1 MLFVAGLGMLQ
12 PLGASGQSLSAKE
25 VVIFDNADSPVPYRI
40 PAIAQTRRG
49 TLLAACDYRISKMD
63 VGWSSDEGLF
73 QVNVVMRTSNDHG
86 RTWSDSVCVARG
98 DEHATERRRIAYGD
112 PSLVADRTSD
122 EVLLHCVAGNVGYQR
137 ATRRDPQ
144 HAVFFRSMDGGKT
157 WDDGTDL
164 TEMIHGLY
172 DGKLPGSGEADG
184 IFLTS
189 GRIMQSRHVK
199 VGKYYRLYIAHPLRQ
214 NGRDRIGTY
223 VLYSDDFGRSWQV
236 LGGAAQVPSTAQDES
251 KVEELPNGDVLL
263 SCRELMGGRKYNIY
277 KYRNAREATGQ
288 WGQEVM
294 PDNMTARQVN
304 ACNGGLLILRARKAA
319 TGKRVWLA
327 LQSVPLSA
335 RRDSVGFFY
344 KEVPAGRGMSDTQ
357 NWKHGWRKGLRLTDR
372 SSCYST
378 MVRMDDG
385 RLAFLYERDR
395 RNGGYDIVFQSLS
408 VSEATKGAYR
418 D

>member
-1 MLFVAGLGMLQ
+1 MLFVAGLGVLR
-12 PLGASGQSLSAKE
+12 PLGASAQSLSAKE
-25 VVIFDNADSPVPYRI
+25 VVVFDNADSPVPYRI

-98 DEHATERRRIAYGD
+98 EEHATERRRIAYGD

-199 VGKYYRLYIAHPLRQ
+199 VGKY
-214 NGRDRIGTY
+214 
-223 VLYSDDFGRSWQV
+223 
-236 LGGAAQVPSTAQDES
+236 
-251 KVEELPNGDVLL
+251 
-263 SCRELMGGRKYNIY
+263 
-277 KYRNAREATGQ
+277 
-288 WGQEVM
+288 
-294 PDNMTARQVN
+294 
-304 ACNGGLLILRARKAA
+304 
-319 TGKRVWLA
+319 
-327 LQSVPLSA
+327 
-335 RRDSVGFFY
+335 
-344 KEVPAGRGMSDTQ
+344 
-357 NWKHGWRKGLRLTDR
+357 
-372 SSCYST
+372 
-378 MVRMDDG
+378 
-385 RLAFLYERDR
+385 
-395 RNGGYDIVFQSLS
+395 
-408 VSEATKGAYR
+408 
-418 D
+418 